1 MLFQTALPART
12 FSAHCRAAVTRARSR
27 VYTRKRYVRTK
38 DAANSRPHSGAWV
51 AYGTAC
57 NGHSLIHRAIDK
69 HTHFVAST
77 SSTVTSV
84 GSSSGPII
92 SCSSAATGL
101 EAEDEPLTGV
111 VLTEDDPIPAAQLLP
126 MWSQPLLELELVLP
140 LIDVASFGASSF
152 IPFITAI
159 SIKSRISR
167 REALRTKRLWRRF
180 SWGGGGV
187 ETKTPSAA
195 LCCVRA
201 DAYELSFIS
210 VIVKHIRYADP
221 S

>member
-1 MLFQTALPART
+1 MLLPDSPPSKDFFRT
-12 FSAHCRAAVTRARSR
+12 LSRSCNKSTKSCLYAEAV
-27 VYTRKRYVRTK
+27 RKNKRCC
-38 DAANSRPHSGAWV
+38 NSRPHSGAWV

-77 SSTVTSV
+77 SSTGTSV

-180 SWGGGGV
+180 SWGERGG
-187 ETKTPSAA
+187 
-195 LCCVRA
+195 
-201 DAYELSFIS
+201 
-210 VIVKHIRYADP
+210 
-221 S
+221 

>member
-1 MLFQTALPART
+1 M
-12 FSAHCRAAVTRARSR
+12 
-27 VYTRKRYVRTK
+27 
-38 DAANSRPHSGAWV
+38 
-51 AYGTAC
+51 
-57 NGHSLIHRAIDK
+57 
-69 HTHFVAST
+69 
-77 SSTVTSV
+77 TSV

-111 VLTEDDPIPAAQLLP
+111 VLTEHDPIPAAQLL
-126 MWSQPLLELELVLP
+126 MWSQPLELEPVLP
-140 LIDVASFGASSF
+140 LTDVF

-180 SWGGGGV
+180 SWGGGV
-187 ETKTPSAA
+187 ETKTPCAA
-195 LCCVRA
+195 MCCVRA